1 MTPDFAPASLPM
13 LTETIA
19 LAERAA
25 AGEVSSPEEARSR
38 FLTAMETATAAMRG
52 PRGEEWALA
61 SYAIAALVDELLI
74 VDIPWDGR
82 TWWENHAVEVEL
94 FGTRRRATEF
104 YDRAAKAATFP
115 ERDAHSVFVGAVV
128 MGFRGILRDKPEAL
142 EAWLRSNGQT
152 IKLGQTLPTIP
163 EQAEDLPGAPPLK
176 QMTSLVW
183 HIVGSSLIFAILI
196 VTAWWAFV
204 VS

>member
-1 MTPDFAPASLPM
+1 MTPEFAPASLPM

-61 SYAIAALVDELLI
+61 SYAIAALIDELLI
-74 VDIPWDGR
+74 VDIPWEGR

-142 EAWLRSNGQT
+142 EAWLRSNGQSL
-152 IKLGQTLPTIP
+152 KLGQSLPVIP

-176 QMTSLVW
+176 QMASLVW